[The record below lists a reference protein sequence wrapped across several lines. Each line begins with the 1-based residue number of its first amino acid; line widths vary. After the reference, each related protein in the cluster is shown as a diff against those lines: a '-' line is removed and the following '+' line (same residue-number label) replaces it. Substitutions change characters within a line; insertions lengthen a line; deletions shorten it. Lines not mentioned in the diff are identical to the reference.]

1 MDTENF
7 TTVEKLF
14 AELVKN
20 NPKSKDVDFNLIAQL
35 QGQFEDSLGLLNDV
49 VDELR
54 EIAPEA
60 IVPLKSLTLKIF
72 EFEGE
77 SM

>member
-1 MDTENF
+1 MDTESF
-7 TTVEKLF
+7 ATVEKLF

-20 NPKSKDVDFNLIAQL
+20 NPKSKDVDSNLMAQL
-35 QGQFEDSLGLLNDV
+35 QGQVEEGLGLLNDV

-60 IVPLKSLTLKIF
+60 LVPLKSLTLKIF